1 MCDFYLMDIYLPL
14 DPHKYSWSHQ
24 DRQKWLEL
32 VQALYKKENYAF
44 VIYDL
49 WQKLEK
55 MKILSI

>member
-1 MCDFYLMDIYLPL
+1 MDIYLPL